1 MGIDIKG
8 ITQDMYSCLQCGYC
22 TSICPMFEQL
32 GWESASPRGKIFY
45 LKQLTQRNLLDMI
58 LRREIVVTEEFV
70 TRMFQCT
77 GCGACEEVCHVNI
90 KLHDFWKKVKEWLFE
105 EGLISIEAHKKVHE
119 RIHKYKNPF
128 AEAPENRGA
137 WLPDDIELSDNP
149 EVVFFTGCTEAYRKQ
164 EMAITTAR
172 LLQKIGVP
180 FTILGPEEWCCGS
193 ICINTGQI
201 DYIKD
206 FASHNV
212 DEIKKTGAKS
222 LVVACAGCYNTI
234 KNEYPRIVGEIPFE
248 LYHVS
253 EYLEKLIADGKL
265 EFTKTIE
272 KTVTFHDSCHL
283 GRGAGVFDAPR
294 NVIQSIPGIK
304 FEEMLR
310 SREMSRCCGAGCG
323 CVAAFKP
330 IAVALAL
337 ERVMEAENT
346 GADLII
352 TTCPFCNLNLNNVAK
367 DNALIKTIDVVQ
379 LAYEAI

>member
-1 MGIDIKG
+1 MKVKIPE
-8 ITQDMYSCLQCGYC
+8 ITDDMYSCLQCGYC

-45 LKQLTQRNLLDMI
+45 LKQLSQRSFWDTI
-58 LRREIVVTEEFV
+58 LRREIEVSDDFI

-90 KLHDFWKKVKEWLFE
+90 KLHEFWKKVKEWLFE

-119 RIHKYKNPF
+119 RIHDFKNPF
-128 AEAPENRGA
+128 AEPPENRGN
-137 WLPDDIELSDNP
+137 WLPDDITLSKNP

-172 LLQKIGVP
+172 LLSKLNVP

-201 DYIKD
+201 DYIKEY
-206 FASHNV
+206 ATHNV
-212 DEIKKTGAKS
+212 NSIKSTDAKI
-222 LVVACAGCYNTI
+222 LVAACAGCYNTI
-234 KNEYPRIVGEIPFE
+234 KNEYPKIIGDLPFE

-253 EYLEKLIADGKL
+253 EYLEKLIKEGKL
-265 EFTKTIE
+265 KFSKRME

-294 NVIQSIPGIK
+294 NVIKSIPGIN
-304 FEEMLR
+304 FVEMVR
-310 SREMSRCCGAGCG
+310 NRELSRCCGAGCG

-330 IAVALAL
+330 IAVSLAL
-337 ERVMEAENT
+337 ERVLEGERA
-346 GADLII
+346 GADIII

-367 DNALIKTIDVVQ
+367 DNGLIKTMDVVQ
-379 LAYEAI
+379 LAYEAL

>member
-1 MGIDIKG
+1 MKVKIPE
-8 ITQDMYSCLQCGYC
+8 ITEDMYTCLQCGYC

-45 LKQLTQRNLLDMI
+45 LKQLTQRNFMDTI
-58 LRREIVVTEEFV
+58 LRREIEVNEEFI
-70 TRMFQCT
+70 TRMSQCT

-90 KLHDFWKKVKEWLFE
+90 KLHEFWKKVKEWMFE

-119 RIHKYKNPF
+119 RIHKHRNPF
-128 AEAPENRGA
+128 AEPPENRGQ
-137 WLPDDIELSDNP
+137 WLPEDIILSNRP

-172 LLQKIGVP
+172 VLQKLNIP
-180 FTILGPEEWCCGS
+180 FTILGPAEWCCGS

-201 DYIKD
+201 DYIKEY
-206 FASHNV
+206 AEHNANA
-212 DEIKKTGAKS
+212 IKNTGARI
-222 LVVACAGCYNTI
+222 LVAACAGCYNTI
-234 KNEYPRIVGEIPFE
+234 KNEYPKIIGDLPFK

-253 EYLEKLIADGKL
+253 EFLEELINEGKL
-265 EFTKTIE
+265 QFSNTIE

-294 NVIQSIPGIK
+294 NVIKNIPGIT
-304 FEEMLR
+304 FVEMLR
-310 SREMSRCCGAGCG
+310 SRELSRCCGAGCG

-337 ERVMEAENT
+337 ERVMEGQRT

-367 DNALIKTIDVVQ
+367 DNDLIKTMDVVQ
-379 LAYEAI
+379 LVYEAL